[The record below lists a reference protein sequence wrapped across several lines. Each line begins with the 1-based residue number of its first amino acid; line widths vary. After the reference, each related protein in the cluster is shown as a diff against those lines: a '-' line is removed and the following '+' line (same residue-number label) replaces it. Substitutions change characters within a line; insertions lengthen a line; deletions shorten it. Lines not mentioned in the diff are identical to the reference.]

1 MIDSVR
7 GRNDRVVMWEH
18 VHARNASWAFD
29 FDNAR
34 QRQSFYNPDAS
45 GLFFAES
52 KNFAIRCRSSVV
64 DEDGGGRP
72 LRVVKLPHDIN
83 ELYVSAKR
91 LLFNE
96 LS

>member
-1 MIDSVR
+1 M
-7 GRNDRVVMWEH
+7 
-18 VHARNASWAFD
+18 
-29 FDNAR
+29 
-34 QRQSFYNPDAS
+34 
-45 GLFFAES
+45 
-52 KNFAIRCRSSVV
+52 V

>member
-1 MIDSVR
+1 M
-7 GRNDRVVMWEH
+7 
-18 VHARNASWAFD
+18 
-29 FDNAR
+29 
-34 QRQSFYNPDAS
+34 
-45 GLFFAES
+45 
-52 KNFAIRCRSSVV
+52 V
-64 DEDGGGRP
+64 DEYEGGRV